1 MTEDDTHQNAID
13 NAWKIH
19 GAVSDWTK
27 SVDSKASFVLTIEVA
42 ILAGVISLMGGSR
55 RLAHVQE
62 FWWNVLLYMGI
73 GALVVALVCVVWV
86 VRPRTRKDKVEQE
99 APSNFIYF
107 GHLNFL
113 VPEDLERALK
123 QEDVLPVLSRQL
135 VTMGRIAWDKHN
147 LLRWSLTAAMVGTAL
162 VGAAAALA

>member
-55 RLAHVQE
+55 RL
-62 FWWNVLLYMGI
+62 VL
-73 GALVVALVCVVWV
+73 ARVT
-86 VRPRTRKDKVEQE
+86 TRV
-99 APSNFIYF
+99 
-107 GHLNFL
+107 
-113 VPEDLERALK
+113 
-123 QEDVLPVLSRQL
+123 
-135 VTMGRIAWDKHN
+135 
-147 LLRWSLTAAMVGTAL
+147 
-162 VGAAAALA
+162 